1 MKQMKIYLG
10 AILATFLIAC
20 GNNETNTSSNT
31 ITNDTNVVVDSQAI
45 SSDEIYLT
53 DDDLLN
59 LTIPELRIERNLIF
73 AKHGY
78 QFKSSDLK
86 QYFSQFDWYNPQY
99 ENVDDMLTDVDKQNI
114 DLIKQYEN
122 EKRSKKSDFDTF
134 LNPIVDINL
143 QSLEIT
149 WDYYEDFDF
158 QLINNKYAEMFFNID
173 TTLSENYGFGNVY
186 AFAKFNIPNSSNIA
200 VLTPY
205 DFPFNEQ
212 INLWIFDNFGNKI
225 DVIDIAYRRGEGS
238 AYNTATSVFKNGEF
252 ILTEI
257 ERVEDHSDG
266 SVNEKITKKQ
276 KISFKPI
283 TSHIIIEQL

>member
-1 MKQMKIYLG
+1 MNKLSFFLG
-10 AILATFLIAC
+10 TVLILLALSC
-20 GNNETNTSSNT
+20 RNNDTKSSSNS
-31 ITNDTNVVVDSQAI
+31 ITNDTNIKADSQAI

-53 DDDLLN
+53 DSDLLS
-59 LTIPELRIERNLIF
+59 LTIPELRIERNKIF

-78 QFKSSDLK
+78 KFKSTDLK
-86 QYFSQFDWYNPQY
+86 QYFSQFAWYNPQY
-99 ENVDDMLTDVDKQNI
+99 DNVNDMLTDADKQNI
-114 DLIKQYEN
+114 DLIKHYEN
-122 EKRSKKSDFDTF
+122 VKRSKKSDFDTF

-173 TTLSENYGFGNVY
+173 TTLSENYGFRNVY

-283 TSHIIIEQL
+283 TSHVVITEL